1 MHTDV
6 VAQEAKSQSTLIGKL
21 QDDEINCPLFFYKV
35 TFCLRS
41 HFQLPRHDD
50 DVIIIG

>member
-21 QDDEINCPLFFYKV
+21 QDDEINCPRVFFSVFYKV
-35 TFCLRS
+35 AFCLRS
-41 HFQLPRHDD
+41 HF
-50 DVIIIG
+50 